1 MQGNPR
7 DDFESLARRYWAA
20 WGDALRSAA
29 PGMGAIPGM
38 GGPHMPPPGVEAWQD
53 SLDWWARLAHGGRAE
68 ADDAVGHFNRQARQW
83 YARMQE
89 VAARFAGQE
98 NNAVDV
104 ARAWKEALG
113 AAGENPFP
121 EMLRSLRG
129 HGLQGLEQWVE
140 DASPWLQSMRDESAS
155 WLRMPAFGAGR
166 EHQERMQQLA
176 GHMAE
181 YQQASSAYAALM
193 AKAQQEAFLIFEN
206 RLIDH
211 EEPGRQLQSARALFD
226 LWIDAAEE
234 GYAEIALSPEFRE
247 VYGRL
252 VNAQMRVRAGVQ
264 RMVEDASAQLGMPTR
279 SELDGAHRKLA
290 QLERE
295 VRRLRDALAA
305 APRPGGARRQAGD
318 PSSEKPGP
326 ACRQNPGPVGVE
338 AGRRRQRCREAC
350 IADARADRDD
360 GGGDAAPPGRCCDG
374 SERRYRRACAESA
387 CEADVVRAQRLRGC
401 DLRRRA
407 ACPRTDREEGRE
419 GCEGSEASREEA
431 SGEDDWKVR
440 GQVREE
446 GEALTCTVRSTSP
459 PRDSPKKRCACS
471 RSWRPACR
479 CCARSTTST
488 SGPRGA
494 RRSGATARSCST
506 ASSASANPPSRCR
519 C

>member
-247 VYGRL
+247 V
-252 VNAQMRVRAGVQ
+252 
-264 RMVEDASAQLGMPTR
+264 
-279 SELDGAHRKLA
+279 
-290 QLERE
+290 
-295 VRRLRDALAA
+295 
-305 APRPGGARRQAGD
+305 
-318 PSSEKPGP
+318 
-326 ACRQNPGPVGVE
+326 
-338 AGRRRQRCREAC
+338 
-350 IADARADRDD
+350 
-360 GGGDAAPPGRCCDG
+360 
-374 SERRYRRACAESA
+374 
-387 CEADVVRAQRLRGC
+387 
-401 DLRRRA
+401 
-407 ACPRTDREEGRE
+407 
-419 GCEGSEASREEA
+419 
-431 SGEDDWKVR
+431 
-440 GQVREE
+440 
-446 GEALTCTVRSTSP
+446 
-459 PRDSPKKRCACS
+459 
-471 RSWRPACR
+471 
-479 CCARSTTST
+479 
-488 SGPRGA
+488 
-494 RRSGATARSCST
+494 
-506 ASSASANPPSRCR
+506 ANN
-519 C
+519 